1 MKTERV
7 DNWLGGKIIEGLSIK
22 DIIENYDVFSSYS
35 IFNKGVREHII
46 NNIINYEGNVPLD
59 IIEKE
64 AFKKWYEDANWYG
77 YDSEAKAMEQLNKRG
92 DFKEEVLPTEFCGW
106 FGNIEVMIEEAV

>member
-1 MKTERV
+1 MCFYLVARKY
-7 DNWLGGKIIEGLSIK
+7 GKIISKTVLGNKIANDLTEDTDLSKVFIK
-22 DIIENYDVFSSYS
+22 KEYIGE
-35 IFNKGVREHII
+35 E
-46 NNIINYEGNVPLD
+46 
-59 IIEKE
+59 EKE
-64 AFKKWYEDANWYG
+64 AFKKWYEQADWYG